1 MRPSLV
7 VRWTRAVPLTAVPAA
22 SLRLPPSNGRP
33 EPKSVDEAAS
43 PTVDRLLNSLERSA
57 ARLQRQGVSPAP
69 RPAGNTAGE
78 AASLN
83 RLPPNL
89 RINEFVPRR
98 KVYEGVKASHRDL
111 VSSCPRSV
119 STPRSRVLT
128 IRFSHSC
135 DDCDERH
142 EVGGTSGSEIGRE
155 GAAAS
160 ACRGFD
166 AQHTFSGR
174 RSAILLRPALR
185 GGPAGLE
192 GASSL
197 GFLCITIRRTFH
209 VRASSSR

>member
-1 MRPSLV
+1 M
-7 VRWTRAVPLTAVPAA
+7 PLTAVPAA

-33 EPKSVDEAAS
+33 KPKSVDEAAS

-78 AASLN
+78 AHGDASLN

-98 KVYEGVKASHRDL
+98 KVYQGVKASHRDL
-111 VSSCPRSV
+111 VSYCPRPIG
-119 STPRSRVLT
+119 TPWSRVLT
-128 IRFSHSC
+128 ICFAHSC

-142 EVGGTSGSEIGRE
+142 EVGDATSWEIGRD

-160 ACRGFD
+160 GCRGPRHNIVRLVD
-166 AQHTFSGR
+166 VVRYGPGTAWRSG
-174 RSAILLRPALR
+174 
-185 GGPAGLE
+185 GL
-192 GASSL
+192 L
-197 GFLCITIRRTFH
+197 GFLCKKIRRTCH